1 MNKEQIIIIYTD
13 GEKQFCNTKAIAQI
27 ATNSLVKA
35 KQEFQAIPSEIGRH
49 RAFLFAGVC
58 DLVLQSLDRKDSR
71 KEEKLYGKMLNDM
84 CEKYIN
90 TVYTIAQ
97 KNNELIYISDDIANS
112 FTQIDL
118 RDLLNVIIFFSAN
131 DTFAENWIFSP
142 YLAVA
147 NRAKQYMAN
156 VFKQAPNKEDALFIY
171 SKIIESGEKLNLE
184 IVEPLTAEKI

>member
-1 MNKEQIIIIYTD
+1 MKEQIIIIYQNGT
-13 GEKQFCNTKAIAQI
+13 KQICSTKIIAQI

-35 KQEFQAIPSEIGRH
+35 KQEFQAVPSDIGRN

-58 DLVLQSLDRKDSR
+58 DLVLQSLDS
-71 KEEKLYGKMLNDM
+71 KEGKKEAKLYGKMLNDM

-90 TVYTIAQ
+90 TLYTLAQ
-97 KNNELIYISDDIANS
+97 KNNELIYISDEIANS

-118 RDLLNVIIFFSAN
+118 QDLLNVIIFFSAN

-142 YLAVA
+142 YLDVA
-147 NRAKQYMAN
+147 NRAKQYMSN

-171 SKIIESGEKLNLE
+171 SGIMEANERLNLE
-184 IVEPLTAEKI
+184 IVEPLSQTV